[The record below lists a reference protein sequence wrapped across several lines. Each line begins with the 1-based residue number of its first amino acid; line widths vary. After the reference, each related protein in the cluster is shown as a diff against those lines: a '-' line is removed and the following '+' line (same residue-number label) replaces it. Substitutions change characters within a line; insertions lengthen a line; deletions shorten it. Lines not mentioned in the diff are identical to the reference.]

1 MPLHEKS
8 KIFFIH
14 IPKTGGSTFEK
25 VIKDHFNA
33 PWSYWGKIHN
43 LERYRQLFPGAEDI
57 TRVDPDRNYKD
68 KNTKSFQNVYHHLTF
83 RDIEKTYDIEKLL
96 LEGVK
101 FVSIL
106 RNPFDRLV
114 SYFHYGQMRGGLM
127 ETSDKTFE
135 EWFYER
141 PISAQSRQF
150 LIDKNNLISKHIP
163 NPIFPHSVSNIANLS
178 PGDNISDRHLRSSE
192 PWALPLLE
200 QTKQKDWNEDV
211 YPTNLE
217 LSFTNK
223 CQFRCSY
230 CAPMASSSWFKE
242 TKRHGDWPLL
252 EDVNRSQYNIS
263 KMSEPGN

>member
-1 MPLHEKS
+1 MPLHEES

-150 LIDKNNLISKHIP
+150 LIDKNNLISKHIQIIDF
-163 NPIFPHSVSNIANLS
+163 NRYEEQVIEFLNSQSIKVAK
-178 PGDNISDRHLRSSE
+178 
-192 PWALPLLE
+192 LPV
-200 QTKQKDWNEDV
+200 TKK
-211 YPTNLE
+211 TNHMHWKKYYT
-217 LSFTNK
+217 SK
-223 CQFRCSY
+223 
-230 CAPMASSSWFKE
+230 MIKE
-242 TKRHGDWPLL
+242 L
-252 EDVNRSQYNIS
+252 EDECAEDLSLIEALGFRLH
-263 KMSEPGN
+263 